1 MQYIVIL
8 QLCIGLSHL
17 DSHRY
22 LTFLSGVK
30 KTVLEQWN
38 YPDL

>member
-1 MQYIVIL
+1 M

-17 DSHRY
+17 YSHSWY
-22 LTFLSGVK
+22 ETFLSGVK
-30 KTVLEQWN
+30 KKVLELWN